1 MARESP
7 VLALCGKNV
16 DETKKEWCRSDM
28 PWYSC
33 PNRTGRPSMSSCRLF
48 PRHTWGEN
56 VEDALRNAREVI
68 ELCLE
73 QRSATGEE
81 IPAGDSSQELASSV
95 SVALPAA

>member
-1 MARESP
+1 MVQIRYAV
-7 VLALCGKNV
+7 VLVPEPDGSAVNV
-16 DETKKEWCRSDM
+16 IV
-28 PWYSC
+28 PA
-33 PNRTGRPSMSSCRLF
+33 F
-48 PRHTWGEN
+48 PEAHTWGEN